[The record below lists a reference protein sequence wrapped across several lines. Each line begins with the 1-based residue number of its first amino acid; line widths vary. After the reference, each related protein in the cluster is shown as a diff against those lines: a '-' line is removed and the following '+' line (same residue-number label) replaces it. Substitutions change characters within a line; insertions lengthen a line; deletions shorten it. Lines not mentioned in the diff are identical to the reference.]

1 MGFDY
6 SFRWIA
12 AFKALPD
19 MLVGT
24 WYTLQTTFLSM
35 SVDAG
40 RRLGQSATDALGHAD
55 RHAIGCHLRPG
66 VCWLCRQMWCGSRAH
81 WA

>member
-1 MGFDY
+1 MDFDY

-24 WYTLQTTFLSM
+24 WYTLQTTVFSM
-35 SVDAG
+35 SVHAG
-40 RRLGQSATDALGHAD
+40 RRLG
-55 RHAIGCHLRPG
+55 
-66 VCWLCRQMWCGSRAH
+66 
-81 WA
+81 

>member
-24 WYTLQTTFLSM
+24 WYTLQTTVLSM
-35 SVDAG
+35 SVHAG
-40 RRLGQSATDALGHAD
+40 RRLG
-55 RHAIGCHLRPG
+55 
-66 VCWLCRQMWCGSRAH
+66 
-81 WA
+81 

>member
-24 WYTLQTTFLSM
+24 WYTLQTTVLSI
-35 SVDAG
+35 SVHP
-40 RRLGQSATDALGHAD
+40 RLSISPICMRDPAKFANEF
-55 RHAIGCHLRPG
+55 
-66 VCWLCRQMWCGSRAH
+66 
-81 WA
+81 